1 MPLAKLPWSR
11 LRRAVTGLVV
21 LSTLATA
28 CSFSTQDLV
37 PPVPQVAET
46 SEILGRDGRIIEVP
60 PTDENRT
67 VVSFEEIPEVMRNAV
82 VSIEDERFYLH
93 DGVDLKG
100 LFRSASRGV
109 TTGGISGGGSTITMQ
124 YVGNVFLDRTEQT
137 AERKLEEIVLARQFE
152 EQFSKD
158 FILTEYLNWVFFGAR
173 SYGVES
179 AAQQYFD
186 SSVSNLTLDQAALLA
201 GLIQRPSALNPYNNP
216 EGAISRREVVLS
228 AMLRNGHIN
237 EAEYEAAVAAPLDLA
252 PEFDDIEDRH
262 EAGHFIEEVKA
273 WILNGEFMTET
284 WVAQNP
290 QRAAEL
296 STYQARE
303 DLLFRGG
310 IRVRTTIDLEM
321 QAQAEAAVQ
330 AIIPAGDSVPDASVV
345 VVDPGTG
352 EVLAMVGGR
361 DFFGDSEFANVNLA
375 MGAGR
380 QAGSAMKPIALAEAI
395 ERGISVTQRYEAPS
409 ELILNLPD
417 SSTPWT
423 VRGGSRTG
431 FSDLVDGTVWSRNT
445 VYAQLAVQ
453 LGPDAVGNTAR
464 ELGMQSEIAPVFA
477 SVLGTE
483 NVTTLDLAA
492 AYATFAN
499 RGVQHDPVFVTEIIN
514 PDGTTLWSHEPE
526 GTRVLETRTADQLSF
541 IMGEV
546 INRGT
551 GRDADFGRPA
561 AGKTGTAQNFADA
574 TFAGYTPNLAA
585 AVWVGFPQGQISMV
599 PCSQKACTAEDPGTD
614 IQVAGGTYPARI
626 WREVMAA
633 AHAGI
638 PVTEFPEPP
647 ASAPPTTIEVVPD
660 SVEVPDL
667 FGLTPEEAATLLDGT
682 SLGLTPVEV
691 EDETFAPGT
700 VINQSPPPL
709 TPVPGGANVIIEV
722 AVLPNILT
730 VPNIIG
736 VDVDTARR
744 TVNQQGFTSTRIFL
758 DAEGNF
764 VNRAGRDA
772 VVLRQ
777 DPQPGTEAEAGTTV
791 NIVLEVQDSAPPET
805 PEVQE

>member
-1 MPLAKLPWSR
+1 MPLSKLPWSR
-11 LRRAVTGLVV
+11 LRRACISLLV
-21 LSTLATA
+21 LSTIASA
-28 CSFSTQDLV
+28 CSFSTTDLV

-46 SEILGRDGRIIEVP
+46 SEILGRDGRIIEIP
-60 PTDENRT
+60 PSDENRT

-82 VSIEDERFYLH
+82 VAIEDERFYLH

-109 TTGGISGGGSTITMQ
+109 TSGGISGGGSTITMQ
-124 YVGNVFLDRTEQT
+124 YVGNVFLDRTQQT

-173 SYGVES
+173 AYGVES
-179 AAQQYFD
+179 ASQQYFD

-216 EGAISRREVVLS
+216 EGALGRREVVLA
-228 AMLRNGHIN
+228 AMLRNDFITQ
-237 EAEYEAAVAAPLDLA
+237 EEYDQAVATPLNLA
-252 PEFDDIEDRH
+252 PEFDEIEERH
-262 EAGHFIEEVKA
+262 AAGHFVEEVKA
-273 WILNGEFMTET
+273 WFLNGGFMTER
-284 WVAQNP
+284 WVEENP
-290 QRAAEL
+290 ERAAQL

-310 IRVRTTIDLEM
+310 IRVRTTIDLDL

-330 AIIPAGDSVPDASVV
+330 AIIPAGESVPDASVV
-345 VVDPGTG
+345 VIDPPTG
-352 EVLAMVGGR
+352 EILAMVGGR

-375 MGAGR
+375 MGTGR

-395 ERGISVTQRYEAPS
+395 ERGIPVTQQFESPQVL
-409 ELILNLPD
+409 ELQPPGQIE
-417 SSTPWT
+417 PWR

-453 LGPDAVGNTAR
+453 LGPDAVSNTAR

-514 PDGTTLWSHEPE
+514 PDGTTMWTHEPE
-526 GTRVLETRTADQLSF
+526 GNRVLETRTADQVSF
-541 IMGEV
+541 ILGEV

-551 GRDADFGRPA
+551 GRDADIGRPA

-599 PCSQKACTAEDPGTD
+599 PCSQKTCTAEDPGTD

-626 WREVMAA
+626 WREVMTA

-638 PVTEFPEPP
+638 APAEFAEPP
-647 ASAPPTTIEVVPD
+647 ISAPPTTIEIVPD

-667 FGLTPEEAATLLDGT
+667 FGITPEAAATLLDGS
-682 SLGLTPVEV
+682 SLVLTPVEV
-691 EDETFAPGT
+691 EDETFEPGT
-700 VINQSPPPL
+700 IINQSPPPL
-709 TPVPGGANVIIEV
+709 TPVPGGANVIVEV
-722 AVLPNILT
+722 AVLPNVLS
-730 VPNIIG
+730 VPDIIG
-736 VDVDTARR
+736 LDVDTARR
-744 TVNQQGFTSTRIFL
+744 TVSAEGFTSTRIFL

-772 VVLRQ
+772 IVLRQ
-777 DPQPGTEAEAGTTV
+777 DPPPGTEAEAGTTV
-791 NIVLEVQDSAPPET
+791 NIVLEVQE
-805 PEVQE
+805 

>member
-1 MPLAKLPWSR
+1 MCLWARSEPKWTNMRSAGR
-11 LRRAVTGLVV
+11 VTRAVVLGLVFV
-21 LSTLATA
+21 LVATA
-28 CSFSTQDLV
+28 CSYSTQDLV
-37 PPVPQVAET
+37 PPVPQVSET
-46 SEILGRDGRIIEVP
+46 SAILARDGRLITEP
-60 PTDENRT
+60 PSDENRT
-67 VVSFEEIPEVMRNAV
+67 LVSFEEIPEVMRNAV
-82 VSIEDERFYLH
+82 VAIEDERFYLH

-109 TTGGISGGGSTITMQ
+109 TSGGISGGGSTITMQ
-124 YVGNVFLDRTEQT
+124 YVGNVFLDRSNQT
-137 AERKLEEIVLARQFE
+137 AERKLEEIILARQFE

-158 FILTEYLNWVFFGAR
+158 FILAEYLNWVFFGSRA
-173 SYGVES
+173 YGVEA

-186 SSVSNLTLDQAALLA
+186 TSVSNLNIAQAALLA
-201 GLIQRPSALNPYNNP
+201 GLIQRPSALNPYDNP
-216 EGAISRREVVLS
+216 EGAMGRRQVVLD
-228 AMLRNGHIN
+228 AMLRNDFISQD
-237 EAEYEAAVAAPLDLA
+237 EYDTAIADPMELA
-252 PEFDDIEDRH
+252 PEFDEVEDRY
-262 EAGHFIEEVKA
+262 EAGHFVEEVKA
-273 WILNGEFMTET
+273 WILNGEFMTER
-284 WVAQNP
+284 WVAENP
-290 QRAAEL
+290 EVAASL

-310 IRVRTTIDLEM
+310 IRVRTTIDLDL
-321 QAQAEAAVQ
+321 QAQAEAAVE
-330 AIIPAGDSVPDASVV
+330 AIIPDGDSTPDASVV
-345 VVDPGTG
+345 VVEPTTG

-375 MGAGR
+375 MGTGR
-380 QAGSAMKPIALAEAI
+380 QAGSAMKPLALAAAI
-395 ERGISVTQRYEAPS
+395 EAGISVTQPYDAPS
-409 ELILNLPD
+409 ELILDLPD

-431 FSDLVDGTVWSRNT
+431 VSDLVDGTIWSRNT
-445 VYAQLAVQ
+445 VYAQLALQ
-453 LGPDAVGNTAR
+453 LGPDAVGNIAT
-464 ELGMQSEIAPVFA
+464 ELGMQSSIAPVYA

-514 PDGTTLWSHEPE
+514 PDGTTLWTHQPE

-599 PCSQKACTAEDPGTD
+599 PCSQKTCTAEDPGTD

-633 AHAGI
+633 AHSGI
-638 PVTEFPEPP
+638 AETDFPEPP
-647 ASAPPTTIEVVPD
+647 ASAPPTTVVVLPD

-667 FGLTPEEAATLLDGT
+667 FGLTPEAALANLDGT
-682 SLGLTPVEV
+682 SLEMTPVEI

-700 VINQSPPPL
+700 IINQSPPPL
-709 TPVPGGANVIIEV
+709 TAVPGGTSVIVEV
-722 AVLPNILT
+722 AISPIPPT
-730 VPNIIG
+730 VPNVIG
-736 VDVDTARR
+736 DDLSTARR
-744 TVNQQGFTSTRIFL
+744 KIRQEGFTSTRVFV
-758 DAEGNF
+758 DASGEF
-764 VNRAGRDA
+764 TRATDAAPA
-772 VVLRQ
+772 VVVRQ
-777 DPQPGTEAEAGTTV
+777 SIDPGTISEVGTTI
-791 NIVLEVQDSAPPET
+791 NIVLEVQR
-805 PEVQE
+805 